1 MIDYIANTTR
11 KIDYL
16 RISVTD
22 KCNLRCIYCM
32 PGGGIANRPREELL
46 TFEEIIRLARIFSSL
61 GVRKIRLTGGEPLVR
76 KELVNLVEALSK
88 IDGTEEL
95 CLTTNATLLSRHAQA
110 LRRAGLTRVNISL
123 DTLKERKFK
132 TITGFDS
139 LREALEGI
147 DEAKKVFP
155 HPVKL
160 NTVIMKGV
168 NDDEV
173 MDFVDFA
180 FSEGLSLRFI
190 EFMKVTP
197 LWQRKYFIPIE
208 TVKEICEKNF
218 RLRKLEN
225 SSIAPVSYYS
235 AEGKGIL
242 GFIKTD
248 IDNCRVCNR
257 LRLTSTGELKVC
269 LYETEG
275 LFLREYLRKGFGDEE
290 IKRVLRE
297 RLGLKEE
304 ASYRNWEASRLY
316 MNNVGG

>member
-22 KCNLRCIYCM
+22 RCNLRCIYCM
-32 PGGGIANRPREELL
+32 PGGGIAGRPREELL

-61 GVRKIRLTGGEPLVR
+61 GVSKIRLTGGEPLVR
-76 KELVNLVEALSK
+76 KELVNLVEGLSK
-88 IDGTEEL
+88 IDGVEEL
-95 CLTTNATLLSRHAQA
+95 CLTTNATLLYRHAQA
-110 LRRAGLTRVNISL
+110 LKQAGLTRVNVSL
-123 DTLKERKFK
+123 DTLKEKTFK
-132 TITGFDS
+132 TITGFDF

-168 NDDEV
+168 NDGEI

-180 FSEGLSLRFI
+180 FSKGLSLRFI
-190 EFMKVTP
+190 ELMKVTP
-197 LWQRKYFIPIE
+197 LRQRKYFMPIE
-208 TVKEICEKNF
+208 AAKKICEKNF
-218 RLRKLEN
+218 KLRKLEN
-225 SSIAPVSYYS
+225 ASAAPVSYYGV
-235 AEGKGIL
+235 EGKGVL

-248 IDNCRVCNR
+248 MDNCRVCNR
-257 LRLTSTGELKVC
+257 LRLTSTGELKLC

-275 LFLREYLRKGFGDEE
+275 LFLREYLRKGFEDEE
-290 IKRVLRE
+290 IKQILTE
-297 RLGLKEE
+297 RLVLKREV
-304 ASYRNWEASRLY
+304 SYRSWETSRLY
-316 MNNVGG
+316 MSSVGG